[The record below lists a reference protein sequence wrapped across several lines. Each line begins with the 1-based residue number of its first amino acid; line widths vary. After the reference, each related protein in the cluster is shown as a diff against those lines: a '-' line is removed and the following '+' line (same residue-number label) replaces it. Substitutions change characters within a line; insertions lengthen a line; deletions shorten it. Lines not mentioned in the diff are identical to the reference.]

1 MIRVATLDR
10 RPAVRAGL
18 EAIISAQSDLV
29 PVGGAAD
36 EHELWP
42 LLQRT
47 RPDVLVL
54 DDPELARVIKA
65 RPPSPKIVVY
75 MDDAGDAPAGAD
87 GLVGKAAEQR
97 VLLDAIRAVV
107 HAAAA
112 DLPLAA

>member
-18 EAIISAQSDLV
+18 EAILTSQPDLV
-29 PVGGAAD
+29 SVGGAAD

-42 LLQRT
+42 LLRRT

-65 RPPSPKIVVY
+65 RPPSPKLVVY
-75 MDDAGDAPAGAD
+75 VDDEIGAPAGAD
-87 GLVGKAAEQR
+87 GMVGKGAEQR
-97 VLLDAIRAVV
+97 VLLDAIRGVV

>member
-18 EAIISAQSDLV
+18 EAILSTQPDLV
-29 PVGGAAD
+29 SVGGAAD

-42 LLQRT
+42 LLRRT

-54 DDPELARVIKA
+54 DDPQLARAVKA
-65 RPPSPKIVVY
+65 RPPSPRVVVY
-75 MDDAGDAPAGAD
+75 VDDARKAPAGAD
-87 GLVGKAAEQR
+87 GLVGKSAEQR

-112 DLPLAA
+112 A